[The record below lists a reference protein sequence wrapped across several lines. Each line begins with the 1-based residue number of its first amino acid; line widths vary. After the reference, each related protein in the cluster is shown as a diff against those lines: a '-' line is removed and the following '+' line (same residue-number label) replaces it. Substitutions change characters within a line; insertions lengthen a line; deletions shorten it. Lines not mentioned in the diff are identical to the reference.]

1 MIGGNIPVMF
11 QVIREFV
18 FKVFPPYASAS
29 CAITERVSGLNHK
42 LRNDT
47 VEDYT
52 IVVTALRMPGEILD
66 SLRRLLREQSEMNIT
81 LRRVNSR
88 GRCQRS
94 KGIRRWCSSGDG
106 LFFARW
112 SFIEYVTVTR
122 LVIPAKQLKRAT
134 TPKLAKNTYSGWS
147 RVNI

>member
-1 MIGGNIPVMF
+1 MF
-11 QVIREFV
+11 QVITEFI

-29 CAITERVSGLNHK
+29 CAITERVSGLDHK
-42 LRNDT
+42 LRNDA

-52 IVVTALRMPGEILD
+52 IVVTALRMPDEILN
-66 SLRRLLREQSEMNIT
+66 SLGCLLREQSEMNIT

-94 KGIRRWCSSGDG
+94 KDIRCWCSSSDG

-122 LVIPAKQLKRAT
+122 LIIPAKQLERAT
-134 TPKLAKNTYSGWS
+134 APKLTRNTYSGWS